1 LKFYI
6 ASSRRN
12 KEIVRYVARK
22 LEQEGFTHIYDWTQN
37 TAVDSYDELKQI
49 GEEEI
54 EAVKAADF
62 LVLLMPAG
70 VGSHVE
76 LGVALGLGKRVY
88 LYTADHDLFEINKTS
103 TFYFVKGVH
112 KFVGFIENF
121 IGEIK
126 KYEGKLLH

>member
-6 ASSRRN
+6 ASSRNN
-12 KEIVRYVARK
+12 KEIVRYVAKK
-22 LEQEGFTHIYDWTQN
+22 LEQEGFIHTYDWTKN
-37 TAVDSYDELKQI
+37 GNVDSYDELKQI

-54 EAVKAADF
+54 QAVKAADF

-76 LGVALGLGKRVY
+76 LGIALGLGKRIY
-88 LYTADHDLFEINKTS
+88 LYTSDHELFDINKTS

-112 KFVGFIENF
+112 KFAGFIENF
-121 IGEIK
+121 IGEIN